1 MNIIINEVTP
11 ETVCVHG
18 QTLARPYVE
27 MVLLPLIVASKGLNH
42 SAILKVAQVFSDAGL
57 SLQGSPEAARIYREH
72 LATLQAERARQEAE
86 ARAHAERCRIP
97 TAEDIAKANAE
108 RERRNREIREHGER
122 IRAAKSS
129 SSYGRSGPITGNW
142 LDRI

>member
-1 MNIIINEVTP
+1 MNISINEVTP
-11 ETVCVHG
+11 ETVCIHG

-27 MVLLPLIVASKGLNH
+27 MVLLPLLVASKGQNH
-42 SAILKVAQVFSDAGL
+42 GAILQVAQVFSNAGL

-72 LATLQAERARQEAE
+72 LAALQAEKARQRAE

-108 RERRNREIREHGER
+108 RERKNREIREHGER
-122 IRAAKSS
+122 IRAARSA
-129 SSYGRSGPITGNW
+129 SYGRSGPITGNW
-142 LDRI
+142 LDRS